1 MRPDIKING
10 ISMASL
16 GWLREN
22 VSFPTPVAQ
31 SNTIVVPG
39 RNTPIRYTEALGRV
53 SFEPRSFQM
62 IFTMHGSRDKYN
74 EMVSEASNMF
84 NGVLSE
90 VITSEEPTLYMVG
103 TLKVTPSYD
112 PMTKKGTVEIS
123 CEDGD
128 SYRYYVEETVVSYT
142 GGGKVTLENDYM
154 PVVPTVTVTA
164 ETTLSWKVGSD
175 SFNKTVNKGTWT
187 FPEMEL
193 GRGENTLTISGTGTT
208 TFRYREG
215 CL

>member
-10 ISMASL
+10 ISMAGL

-53 SFEPRSFQM
+53 SFEPRTFQM
-62 IFTMHGSRDKYN
+62 IFTMYGNREKYN
-74 EMVSEASNMF
+74 VMVSEVSNMF
-84 NGVLSE
+84 SGVLSKI
-90 VITSEEPTLYMVG
+90 ITSEEPTLYLVG
-103 TLKVTPSYD
+103 TLKVTPTYD
-112 PMTKKGTVEIS
+112 PLTRKGTVEIS

-128 SYRYYVEETVVSYT
+128 SYRYYIEETVVSYT
-142 GGGKVTLENDYM
+142 GGGVVILDNDYM
-154 PVVPTVTVTA
+154 PVVPIVTATA
-164 ETTLSWKVGSD
+164 ETSLSWKVGND
-175 SFNKTVNKGTWT
+175 TFRKTVSAGTWT

-193 GRGENTLTISGTGTT
+193 GRGENTLTITGTGTI

>member
-10 ISMASL
+10 TSMASL

-53 SFEPRSFQM
+53 SFEPRTFQM
-62 IFTMHGSRDKYN
+62 IFTMHGSREKYN
-74 EMVSEASNMF
+74 VMASEVSNRF

-103 TLKVTPSYD
+103 TLKVAPSYD

-128 SYRYYVEETVVSYT
+128 SYRYYVEETVMSYT

-164 ETTLSWKVGSD
+164 ETTFSWKVGSD
-175 SFNKTVNKGTWT
+175 SFNKTVSKGTWT

-193 GRGENTLTISGTGTT
+193 GRGENSLTISGNGTT

>member
-10 ISMASL
+10 ISMGSL
-16 GWLREN
+16 GWLRET
-22 VSFPTPVAQ
+22 VSFPTPKAQ

-53 SFEPRSFQM
+53 SFEPRTFKMVFS
-62 IFTMHGSRDKYN
+62 MHGSREKYN
-74 EMVSEASNMF
+74 VMVSEVSNMF

-90 VITSEEPTLYMVG
+90 IITSEEPTLYIVG
-103 TLKVTPSYD
+103 TLSVTPSFD
-112 PMTKKGTVEIS
+112 PMSKKGVVEIS

-128 SYRYYVEETVVSYT
+128 SYRYYVEETAVTFT
-142 GGGKVTLENDYM
+142 GGGMVTLDNDYM
-154 PVVPTVTVTA
+154 PVIPTVTTTA
-164 ETTLSWKVGSD
+164 ESTLSWKVGSD
-175 SFNKTVNKGTWT
+175 TFNKTVSKGTWT
-187 FPEMEL
+187 FPELEL
-193 GRGENTLTISGTGTT
+193 GRGENTLTLSGTGTT

>member
-16 GWLREN
+16 GWLRET
-22 VSFPTPVAQ
+22 VSFPTPKAQ

-53 SFEPRSFQM
+53 SFEPRTFNMVFS
-62 IFTMHGSRDKYN
+62 MHGSREKYN
-74 EMVSEASNMF
+74 VMVSEVSNMF
-84 NGVLSE
+84 NGVLSQI
-90 VITSEEPTLYMVG
+90 ITSEEPTLYIVG
-103 TLKVTPSYD
+103 TLTVTPSFD
-112 PMTKKGTVEIS
+112 PMTKKGVVEIS

-128 SYRYYVEETVVSYT
+128 SYRYYVEETAVSFT
-142 GGGKVTLENDYM
+142 GGGMVTLDNDYM
-154 PVVPTVTVTA
+154 PVIPTVTTTA
-164 ETTLSWKVGSD
+164 EITLSWKVGSD
-175 SFNKTVNKGTWT
+175 TFNKTVSKGIWT
-187 FPEMEL
+187 FPELEL
-193 GRGENTLTISGTGTT
+193 GRGENTLTLSGTGTT

>member
-10 ISMASL
+10 ISMTSL

-22 VSFPTPVAQ
+22 VSFPTPKAQ

-62 IFTMHGSRDKYN
+62 QFTMHGSRTKYN
-74 EMVSEASNMF
+74 AMISEVSNLF

-90 VITSEEPTLYMVG
+90 VITSEEPNLYMVG
-103 TLKVTPSYD
+103 TLIVTPSYD
-112 PMTKKGTVEIS
+112 PLIKKGIVEIS

-128 SYRYYVEETVVSYT
+128 SYRYYVKETEISFT
-142 GGGKVTLENDYM
+142 GGGKVILDNDYM
-154 PVVPTVTVTA
+154 PVIPTVTVTE
-164 ETTLSWKVGSD
+164 ETTISWTVGSD
-175 SFNKTVNKGTWT
+175 SFNKTVSKGTWT

-193 GRGENTLTISGTGTT
+193 IKGENSLMISGAGTT
-208 TFRYREG
+208 IFRYREG

>member
-10 ISMASL
+10 ISMAGL

-53 SFEPRSFQM
+53 SYEPRSFQM
-62 IFTMHGSRDKYN
+62 QFTMHGTREKYN
-74 EMVSEASNMF
+74 VMVSEVSNMF

-90 VITSEEPTLYMVG
+90 VVTSEEPTLYLVG

-112 PMTKKGTVEIS
+112 PLTRKGTVEIS
-123 CEDGD
+123 CDDGD
-128 SYRYYVEETVVSYT
+128 SYRYYIEETVLSFS
-142 GGGKVTLENDYM
+142 GGGVVILYNDYM

-164 ETTLSWKVGSD
+164 ETKLSWQVGAD
-175 SFNKTVNKGTWT
+175 TFIKTVSAGTWT

-193 GRGENTLTISGTGTT
+193 GHGENTLSIEGSGTT

>member
-10 ISMASL
+10 ISMAGL

-53 SFEPRSFQM
+53 SFEPRTFQM
-62 IFTMHGSRDKYN
+62 IFTMYGSREKYN
-74 EMVSEASNMF
+74 VMVSEVSNMF
-84 NGVLSE
+84 SGVLSKI
-90 VITSEEPTLYMVG
+90 ITSEEPTLYLVG
-103 TLKVTPSYD
+103 TLKVTPTYD
-112 PMTKKGTVEIS
+112 PLMRKGTVEIS

-128 SYRYYVEETVVSYT
+128 SYRYYIEETVVSYT
-142 GGGKVTLENDYM
+142 GGGVVILDNDYM
-154 PVVPTVTVTA
+154 PVVPTVTATA
-164 ETTLSWKVGSD
+164 ETSLSWKVGD
-175 SFNKTVNKGTWT
+175 DTFRKTVSAGTWT

-193 GRGENTLTISGTGTT
+193 GRGENTLTITGTGTT

>member
-10 ISMASL
+10 TSMASL

-22 VSFPTPVAQ
+22 VSFPTPTAQ

-53 SFEPRSFQM
+53 SFEPRTFQM
-62 IFTMHGSRDKYN
+62 IFTMHGSREKYN
-74 EMVSEASNMF
+74 VMASEVSNRF

-103 TLKVTPSYD
+103 TMKVAPSYD
-112 PMTKKGTVEIS
+112 PMAKKGTVEIS

-175 SFNKTVNKGTWT
+175 FFNKTVSKGTWT

>member
-1 MRPDIKING
+1 M
-10 ISMASL
+10 
-16 GWLREN
+16 
-22 VSFPTPVAQ
+22 AQ

-62 IFTMHGSRDKYN
+62 IFTMYGSREKYN
-74 EMVSEASNMF
+74 IMVSEASNMF
-84 NGVLSE
+84 SGVLSE

-103 TLKVTPSYD
+103 TMKVTPSYD
-112 PMTKKGTVEIS
+112 PLTRKGTMEIS

-128 SYRYYVEETVVSYT
+128 SYRYYVEETVVSYI
-142 GGGKVTLENDYM
+142 GGGVVILDNDYM

-164 ETTLSWKVGSD
+164 ETTLSWQVGSD
-175 SFNKTVNKGTWT
+175 NFRKKIGAGTWT

-193 GRGENTLTISGTGTT
+193 GRGENSLTISSSGTT

>member
-10 ISMASL
+10 ISMAGL

-22 VSFPTPVAQ
+22 VSFPIPVAQ
-31 SNTIVVPG
+31 SNTIVIPG

-53 SFEPRSFQM
+53 SFEPRTFQM
-62 IFTMHGSRDKYN
+62 IFTMYGSREKYN
-74 EMVSEASNMF
+74 VMVSEVSNMF

-90 VITSEEPTLYMVG
+90 IITSEEPTLYLVG
-103 TLKVTPSYD
+103 TLKVTPTYD
-112 PMTKKGTVEIS
+112 PLSRKGTVEIS

-128 SYRYYVEETVVSYT
+128 SYRYYIEETVVSFT
-142 GGGKVTLENDYM
+142 GGGVVILDNDYM
-154 PVVPTVTVTA
+154 PVVPSVTVTA
-164 ETTLSWKVGSD
+164 ETSLSWKVGD
-175 SFNKTVNKGTWT
+175 DTFRKTVSAGTWT

-193 GRGENTLTISGTGTT
+193 GRGENTLTITGNGTT

>member
-10 ISMASL
+10 ISMAGL

-22 VSFPTPVAQ
+22 VSFPIPVAQ
-31 SNTIVVPG
+31 SNTIVIPG

-53 SFEPRSFQM
+53 SFEPRTFQM
-62 IFTMHGSRDKYN
+62 IFTMYGSREKYN
-74 EMVSEASNMF
+74 VMVSEVSNMF

-90 VITSEEPTLYMVG
+90 IITSEEPTLYLVG
-103 TLKVTPSYD
+103 TLKVTPTYD
-112 PMTKKGTVEIS
+112 PLTRKGTVEIS

-128 SYRYYVEETVVSYT
+128 SYRYYIEETVVSFT
-142 GGGKVTLENDYM
+142 GGGVVILDNDYM
-154 PVVPTVTVTA
+154 PVVPSVTVTA
-164 ETTLSWKVGSD
+164 ETSLSWKVGD
-175 SFNKTVNKGTWT
+175 DTFRKTVSAGTWT

-193 GRGENTLTISGTGTT
+193 GRGENTLTITGNGTT

>member
-10 ISMASL
+10 TSMASL

-22 VSFPTPVAQ
+22 VSFPTPIAQ

-74 EMVSEASNMF
+74 VMVSETSNMF

-103 TLKVTPSYD
+103 TLKVVPSYD

-128 SYRYYVEETVVSYT
+128 SYRYYVKETVVSYT
-142 GGGKVTLENDYM
+142 GGGKVALENDYM

-164 ETTLSWKVGSD
+164 ETTLSWKVGFD

>member
-10 ISMASL
+10 ISMAGL

-62 IFTMHGSRDKYN
+62 IFTMYGNREKYN
-74 EMVSEASNMF
+74 VMVSEVSNMF
-84 NGVLSE
+84 SGVLSKI
-90 VITSEEPTLYMVG
+90 ITSEEPTLYLVG
-103 TLKVTPSYD
+103 TLKVTPTYD
-112 PMTKKGTVEIS
+112 PLTRKGTVEIS

-128 SYRYYVEETVVSYT
+128 SYRYYIEETVVSYT
-142 GGGKVTLENDYM
+142 GGGVVILDNDYM
-154 PVVPTVTVTA
+154 PVIPSVTVTA
-164 ETTLSWKVGSD
+164 ETSLSWKVGD
-175 SFNKTVNKGTWT
+175 DTFRKTVSAGTWT

-193 GRGENTLTISGTGTT
+193 GRGENALTISGNGTT

>member
-10 ISMASL
+10 ISMAGL
-16 GWLREN
+16 GWIREN

-53 SFEPRSFQM
+53 SFEPRKFQM
-62 IFTMHGSRDKYN
+62 IFTMYGNREKYN
-74 EMVSEASNMF
+74 VMVSEVSNMF

-90 VITSEEPTLYMVG
+90 IITSEEPTLYLVG
-103 TLKVTPSYD
+103 TLKVSPTYD
-112 PMTKKGTVEIS
+112 PLARKGTVEIS

-128 SYRYYVEETVVSYT
+128 SYRYYIEETVVSYT
-142 GGGKVTLENDYM
+142 GGGVVILDNDYM

-164 ETTLSWKVGSD
+164 ETSLSWKVGED
-175 SFNKTVNKGTWT
+175 TFRKTVSAGTWT

-193 GRGENTLTISGTGTT
+193 GRGENTLTLTGNGTT

>member
-10 ISMASL
+10 ISMAGL

-22 VSFPTPVAQ
+22 VSFPIPVAQ
-31 SNTIVVPG
+31 SNTIVIPG

-53 SFEPRSFQM
+53 SFEPRTFQM
-62 IFTMHGSRDKYN
+62 IFTMYGSREKYN
-74 EMVSEASNMF
+74 VMVSEVSNMF

-90 VITSEEPTLYMVG
+90 IITSEEPTLYLFG
-103 TLKVTPSYD
+103 TLKVTPTYD
-112 PMTKKGTVEIS
+112 PLTRKGTVEIS

-128 SYRYYVEETVVSYT
+128 SYRYYIEETVVSFT
-142 GGGKVTLENDYM
+142 GGGVVILDNDYM
-154 PVVPTVTVTA
+154 PVVPSVTVTA
-164 ETTLSWKVGSD
+164 ETSLSWKVGD
-175 SFNKTVNKGTWT
+175 DTFRKTVSAGTWT

-193 GRGENTLTISGTGTT
+193 GRGENTLTITGNGTT

>member
-10 ISMASL
+10 ISMGSL
-16 GWLREN
+16 GWLRET
-22 VSFPTPVAQ
+22 VSFPTPKAQ

-53 SFEPRSFQM
+53 SFEPRTFNMVFSM
-62 IFTMHGSRDKYN
+62 YGSREKYN
-74 EMVSEASNMF
+74 VMVSEVSNMF

-90 VITSEEPTLYMVG
+90 IITSEEPTLYIVG
-103 TLKVTPSYD
+103 TLSVVPSFD
-112 PMTKKGTVEIS
+112 PMTKKGVVEIS

-128 SYRYYVEETVVSYT
+128 SYRYYVEETAVTFT
-142 GGGKVTLENDYM
+142 GGGMVTLDNDYM
-154 PVVPTVTVTA
+154 PVIPTVTTTA

-175 SFNKTVNKGTWT
+175 TFNKTVSKGTWT
-187 FPEMEL
+187 FPELEL
-193 GRGENTLTISGTGTT
+193 GRGENTLTLSGTGTT

>member
-10 ISMASL
+10 ISMISL
-16 GWLREN
+16 GWLRET
-22 VSFPTPVAQ
+22 VSFPTPKAQ

-53 SFEPRSFQM
+53 SFEPRTFNMVFS
-62 IFTMHGSRDKYN
+62 MHGSREKYN
-74 EMVSEASNMF
+74 VMVSEVSNMF

-90 VITSEEPTLYMVG
+90 IITSEEPTLYIVG
-103 TLKVTPSYD
+103 TLSVAPSYD
-112 PMTKKGTVEIS
+112 PMTRKGVVEIS

-128 SYRYYVEETVVSYT
+128 SYRYYVEETAVTFT
-142 GGGKVTLENDYM
+142 GGGMVTLDNDYM
-154 PVVPTVTVTA
+154 PVIPTVTTTA

-175 SFNKTVNKGTWT
+175 TFNKTVSKGTWT
-187 FPEMEL
+187 FPELEL
-193 GRGENTLTISGTGTT
+193 GRGENTLTLSGTGTT

>member
-1 MRPDIKING
+1 M
-10 ISMASL
+10 
-16 GWLREN
+16 
-22 VSFPTPVAQ
+22 SFPTPVAQ

-74 EMVSEASNMF
+74 VMVSEASNMF

-103 TLKVTPSYD
+103 TLKVAPSYD

-128 SYRYYVEETVVSYT
+128 SYRYYVEETIQLQVQFNIKNHQQLPGHQQELLFLREQQLYLVEEQFLQKHLTTSNIHLPMPLVRYPFR
-142 GGGKVTLENDYM
+142 TLF
-154 PVVPTVTVTA
+154 
-164 ETTLSWKVGSD
+164 LQH
-175 SFNKTVNKGTWT
+175 
-187 FPEMEL
+187 
-193 GRGENTLTISGTGTT
+193 R
-208 TFRYREG
+208 
-215 CL
+215 

>member
-10 ISMASL
+10 ISMAGL

-53 SFEPRSFQM
+53 TFEPRTFQM
-62 IFTMHGSRDKYN
+62 IFTMYGNREKYN
-74 EMVSEASNMF
+74 VMVSEVSNMF
-84 NGVLSE
+84 SGVLSKI
-90 VITSEEPTLYMVG
+90 ITSEEPTLYLVG
-103 TLKVTPSYD
+103 TLKVTPTYD
-112 PMTKKGTVEIS
+112 PLTRKGTVEIS

-128 SYRYYVEETVVSYT
+128 SYRYYIEETVVSYT
-142 GGGKVTLENDYM
+142 GGGVVILDNDYM
-154 PVVPTVTVTA
+154 PVVPIVTATA
-164 ETTLSWKVGSD
+164 ETSLSWKVGND
-175 SFNKTVNKGTWT
+175 TFRKTVSAGTWT

-193 GRGENTLTISGTGTT
+193 GRGENTLTITGTGTT

>member
-16 GWLREN
+16 GWLRET
-22 VSFPTPVAQ
+22 VSFPTPKAQ

-53 SFEPRSFQM
+53 SFEPRTFNMVFS
-62 IFTMHGSRDKYN
+62 MHGSREKYN
-74 EMVSEASNMF
+74 VMISEVANMF

-90 VITSEEPTLYMVG
+90 IITSEEPTLYIVG
-103 TLKVTPSYD
+103 TLSVTPTYD
-112 PMTKKGTVEIS
+112 PMTRKGVVEIS

-128 SYRYYVEETVVSYT
+128 SYRYYVEETAVSFT
-142 GGGKVTLENDYM
+142 GGGKVTLDNDYM
-154 PVVPTVTVTA
+154 PVIPTVTVTA
-164 ETTLSWKVGSD
+164 ETTLSWKVGAD
-175 SFNKTVNKGTWT
+175 TFNKTISKGTWT
-187 FPEMEL
+187 FPELEL
-193 GRGENTLTISGTGTT
+193 GRGENTLTLSGTGTT

>member
-10 ISMASL
+10 ISMAGL

-53 SFEPRSFQM
+53 TFEPRTFQM
-62 IFTMHGSRDKYN
+62 IFTMYGNREKYN
-74 EMVSEASNMF
+74 VMVSEVSNMF
-84 NGVLSE
+84 SGVLSKI
-90 VITSEEPTLYMVG
+90 ITSEEPTLYLVG
-103 TLKVTPSYD
+103 TLKVTPTYD
-112 PMTKKGTVEIS
+112 PLTRKGTVEIS

-128 SYRYYVEETVVSYT
+128 SYRYYIEETVVSYT
-142 GGGKVTLENDYM
+142 GGGVLILDNDYM
-154 PVVPTVTVTA
+154 PVVPIVTATA
-164 ETTLSWKVGSD
+164 ETSLSWKVGND
-175 SFNKTVNKGTWT
+175 TFRKTVSAGTWT

-193 GRGENTLTISGTGTT
+193 GRGENTLTITGTGTT